1 MPLKLKQSKK
11 LVSLDHQNSLSKL
24 RQIFDLIDVFV
35 VYVKTNLG
43 LNIIE
48 VMTSYFSLFKLDIE
62 IVIKFTDQ

>member
-1 MPLKLKQSKK
+1 MPLKLKQSKR
-11 LVSLDHQNSLSKL
+11 L
-24 RQIFDLIDVFV
+24 DLIDVFV